1 MSRARDF
8 ADLAGSADAGG
19 LTGRSLI
26 INGSMVI
33 SQRGTSFTDLANGNY
48 GLDRFHISKI
58 TGGAVDIKQ
67 TDDAPTAS
75 QAGYLLTKCLHADV
89 TTADSSVAADDMY
102 TIRQSIEY
110 KNIAHVGFGQSGT
123 RYVTASFWVKS
134 TKTGTFCCYIKASNH
149 SRAYTKEYTVSASDT
164 WEYKTLT
171 FPVDT
176 SSTAVWDGTGS
187 DTGAELGW
195 TLYSGTNYHITADT
209 WTTTSNNYAPC
220 TSNQVNALDSA
231 SNDFK
236 ITGVQLELGEQA
248 TPFEHRSFGDE
259 LQRCQRYYQILEGFT
274 HGGARNSTDVEGTLL
289 YPIEMRTNP
298 SASLTGTF
306 NVYDMYG
313 NNHTQ
318 SSANIG
324 LGTFGFQTK
333 RGAGFAMSNFSSLT
347 QGRVMVTGGQ
357 NDADSITLDAEL

>member
-19 LTGRSLI
+19 LTGRNLI
-26 INGSMVI
+26 INGAMQVA
-33 SQRGTSFTDLANGNY
+33 QRGTSFTNLANGGY

-134 TKTGTFCCYIKASNH
+134 TKTGTFCCYIKASGHN
-149 SRAYTKEYTVSASDT
+149 RAHTKEYTVSASDT
-164 WEYKTLT
+164 WEYKKLT

-176 SSTAVWDGTGS
+176 SNSSVWNNNDSGG
-187 DTGAELGW
+187 ELGW
-195 TLYSGTNYHITADT
+195 TLYSGTNYHIAADT

-236 ITGVQLELGEQA
+236 ITGVQLEVGEQA

-259 LQRCQRYYQILEGFT
+259 LARCQRYYFKFLEGGTKEIGVAWYYTAT
-274 HGGARNSTDVEGTLL
+274 HLSFMFRYPTTMRATPTATDT
-289 YPIEMRTNP
+289 
-298 SASLTGTF
+298 TGTNYYIVYRNGGSDAF
-306 NVYDMYG
+306 NSVNFENG
-313 NNHTQ
+313 STEQFSAFNNTEISGTAGQ
-318 SSANIG
+318 AGIVRSNNASAKIE
-324 LGTFGFQTK
+324 F
-333 RGAGFAMSNFSSLT
+333 
-347 QGRVMVTGGQ
+347 
-357 NDADSITLDAEL
+357 DAEL

>member
-1 MSRARDF
+1 MALTTVRPQGMGF
-8 ADLAGSADAGG
+8 N
-19 LTGRSLI
+19 TGRRNLI
-26 INGSMVI
+26 INGAMQV

-134 TKTGTFCCYIKASNH
+134 TKTGTFCCYIKTNAHN
-149 SRAYTKEYTVSASDT
+149 RAYTKEYTVSASDT
-164 WEYKTLT
+164 WEYKKLT

-176 SSTAVWDGTGS
+176 SNSS
-187 DTGAELGW
+187 DWNHNDSGGVLGW

-209 WTTTSNNYAPC
+209 WTTTSSNFAPC

-236 ITGVQLELGEQA
+236 ITGIQLEVGTNA
-248 TPFEHRSFGDE
+248 SDFEHRSFGEE
-259 LQRCQRYYQILEGFT
+259 LALCQRYYQEIGSGSYSALAN
-274 HGGARNSTDVEGTLL
+274 GGYNSGTQ
-289 YPIEMRTNP
+289 YRWVHHNVVEMRSAP
-298 SASLTGTF
+298 SLVQTTGSAYYRIETTGDL
-306 NVYDMYG
+306 VSSWTAEAG
-313 NNHTQ
+313 NGKSQLIYN
-318 SSANIG
+318 
-324 LGTFGFQTK
+324 
-333 RGAGFAMSNFSSLT
+333 SSLSGAT
-347 QGRVMVTGGQ
+347 AGVYSSLKT
-357 NDADSITLDAEL
+357 NNSNALLALEAEL